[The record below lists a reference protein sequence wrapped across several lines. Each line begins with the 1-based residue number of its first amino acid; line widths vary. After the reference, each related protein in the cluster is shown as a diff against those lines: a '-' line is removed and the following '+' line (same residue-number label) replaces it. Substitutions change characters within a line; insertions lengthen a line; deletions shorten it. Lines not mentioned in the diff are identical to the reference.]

1 MRRNKCEIAVGT
13 MLYQDENDGIQ
24 AGHEALLDKICPDM
38 FVTGPR
44 SPNQH
49 IGRFL
54 KPRGIPMQII
64 DANDF
69 TTTKLLERI
78 HAKV

>member
-1 MRRNKCEIAVGT
+1 MYLPSQYFGVS
-13 MLYQDENDGIQ
+13 QS
-24 AGHEALLDKICPDM
+24 DKLGRCLSRVRVP
-38 FVTGPR
+38 
-44 SPNQH
+44 PNQH
-49 IGRFL
+49 IERFL

-78 HAKV
+78 HANV